1 MAAEGN
7 GIRYPPLRRANND
20 GLLPLWMRRR
30 GQLLDSGR
38 AFMLLGALV
47 LTSWHHHLAAPE
59 HVVVAA
65 FVLWLLGAGLA
76 MLALVAGQFSRL
88 ATAGAA
94 LARALR
100 RHLLGGL

>member
-1 MAAEGN
+1 MAAAGN
-7 GIRYPPLRRANND
+7 DIHYPPLRRANND
-20 GLLPLWMRRR
+20 SLLPLWMRRR

-59 HVVVAA
+59 HALAA

-76 MLALVAGQFSRL
+76 MLALVAGQFPRL
-88 ATAGAA
+88 AATGAA
-94 LARALR
+94 LA
-100 RHLLGGL
+100 